1 MSHHPTPV
9 AFVRRTIPALAAHKG
24 GTPMVVLT
32 AYTALTASIL
42 DEHCDVLLVGDS
54 LGMVIYG
61 FDSTLPVTLDMMIAH
76 GAAVVRGSERAVVII
91 DMPFGSYQGSPEQA
105 FAAAARI
112 MAETGAQGVKL
123 EGGAEMAPTI
133 AFLTQRG
140 IPVMG
145 HVGLLPQ
152 YVHVLGGYK
161 AQGKT
166 GDTAARILADA
177 KALADAGAFSIVI
190 EGVVESLGAAITSAV
205 AVPTIGIGA
214 GGACDGQVL
223 VVDDMLGITPRT
235 AKFVNRFAE
244 IGARI
249 DDAARVYA
257 TAVRTRQFPGP
268 EHSYKG

>member
-1 MSHHPTPV
+1 MSHHPLPPV
-9 AFVRRTIPALAAHKG
+9 FIRHTIPQLVAKKG
-24 GTPMVVLT
+24 DTPLVVLT
-32 AYTALTASIL
+32 AYTAPMAATL
-42 DEHCDVLLVGDS
+42 DEHCDILLVGDS
-54 LGMVIYG
+54 LGMVVYG
-61 FDSTLPVTLDMMIAH
+61 FDSTLPVTLEMMIAH
-76 GAAVVRGSERAVVII
+76 GAAVVRGSQRALVIV
-91 DMPFGSYQGSPEQA
+91 DMPFGSYQQSPEQA
-105 FAAAARI
+105 FASAARI
-112 MAETGAQGVKL
+112 MRETGAQGVKL

-140 IPVMG
+140 IPVMA

-166 GDTAARILADA
+166 DAAAARILADA
-177 KALADAGAFSIVI
+177 KAVADAGAFSVVI
-190 EGVVESLGAAITSAV
+190 EGVVESLGAAITKAI

-214 GGACDGQVL
+214 GNACDGQVL

-244 IGARI
+244 LGSKI
-249 DDAARVYA
+249 DDAARTYA